1 MWLTHLWS
9 SAGPSTI
16 SWVDLLKTRHL
27 QNTQFLP
34 TDQITDS
41 LSPQSEHISVGIVWG
56 YLETFSWFSAGE
68 WSHYSFKPPCGWTP
82 KKNIFHRQLL
92 GFPSG
97 IFSWLMDVNGIAS
110 GKRSQFAKITIFK
123 FATST
128 ISTIFYHGFPLP
140 NCNSHFQRLPRNGH
154 DEFRSPVESQTL
166 AWESP
171 ERNRGFKMY
180 SLENPWFLVHKFQ
193 FIPSIPILLIILIYC

>member
-1 MWLTHLWS
+1 MTHPSLVKRWALNNFMGRSAEDSAS
-9 SAGPSTI
+9 SKHPISTHGPNYRFPVPTKWTHFCRYCLRI
-16 SWVDLLKTRHL
+16 SWDIQLIFRWRMIPL
-27 QNTQFLP
+27 QLQTSMWMD
-34 TDQITDS
+34 T
-41 LSPQSEHISVGIVWG
+41 
-56 YLETFSWFSAGE
+56 
-68 WSHYSFKPPCGWTP
+68 

-128 ISTIFYHGFPLP
+128 ISTIFYHGFQLP